1 MLDELHPINV
11 LLVDDSPLVT
21 GVVSKMIEEDK
32 TLRVMGIAAN
42 PFEAVEIMR
51 KHRPNVI
58 LLDIEMPRMDG
69 LTFLRKIM
77 SQHPIPVV
85 IFSAVA
91 ETNSLNAIKALEYGA
106 VDVLQKT
113 GSIVSTEFQEMKI
126 RFLETLKG
134 AAASGS
140 KLKLLPK
147 FPYKRQPLCSEE
159 NIREKEIKAGKR
171 PASRQVIVMGS
182 STGGTQAI
190 EYLVRNLN
198 PDVPGILITQ
208 HMPGEF
214 TEAFADRL
222 NMFSPLLVKEA
233 RDGEVVRDGCVYI
246 GNGFYHLL
254 LEKRNLLNVIRLRS
268 GPLVNRHKPSVD
280 VLFRSAA
287 RHAGSQAFG
296 ILLTGMGNDGARG
309 LLEMKE
315 AGAMTIAQDEASSV
329 VFGMPGAAIKLGA
342 ANRVLSLKMILNYL
356 NGYTTQYKEMIKQ
369 DRK

>member
-1 MLDELHPINV
+1 MSDKPTPIQV
-11 LLVDDSPLVT
+11 LLVDDSSLVT
-21 GVVSKMIEEDK
+21 GVVSRMIGEDE
-32 TLRVMGIAAN
+32 TLQVMGIAAN
-42 PFEAVEIMR
+42 PFEAVEIM
-51 KHRPNVI
+51 KNKRPDVI

-91 ETNSLNAIKALEYGA
+91 QKNSGNAIKALGYGA
-106 VDVLQKT
+106 VAVLQKPK
-113 GSIVSTEFQEMKI
+113 SVISPEFQEMKI

-134 AAASGS
+134 AAATGA
-140 KLKLLPK
+140 KLKMLPK
-147 FPYKRQPLCSEE
+147 RSPVELHPFSEE
-159 NIREKEIKAGKR
+159 ELLEKSAKAVNKL
-171 PASRQVIVMGS
+171 PSRQVIVAGS

-190 EYLVRNLN
+190 EYLARNLK

-214 TEAFADRL
+214 TKAFADRL
-222 NMFSPLLVKEA
+222 NTFSPLLVKEA
-233 RDGEVVRDGCVYI
+233 SDGEIVRDGCMYI

-254 LEKRNLLNVIRLRS
+254 LDKHNLMNTIRLRN

-287 RHAGSQAFG
+287 RHVGSHAVG

-329 VFGMPGAAIKLGA
+329 VFGMPRAAIKLGA
-342 ANRVLSLKMILNYL
+342 ANHVMSLKMILDFL
-356 NGYTTQYKEMIKQ
+356 NGYTTHY
-369 DRK
+369 

>member
-1 MLDELHPINV
+1 MSDKLQPIQV

-21 GVVSKMIEEDK
+21 DVVSRMIEEDE
-32 TLRVMGIAAN
+32 TLHVLGIASH
-42 PFEAVEIMR
+42 PFEAVEIMK
-51 KHRPNVI
+51 KHRPDVI

-77 SQHPIPVV
+77 SQHPVPVV

-91 ETNSLNAIKALEYGA
+91 EKDSRNAVKALEYGA
-106 VDVLQKT
+106 VAVLQKPR
-113 GSIVSTEFQEMKI
+113 SVISPEFQDMKI
-126 RFLETLKG
+126 SFLETLKG

-140 KLKLLPK
+140 KLKLLSK
-147 FPYKRQPLCSEE
+147 FSHKEKMTYSEDALREKNSKAGRQP
-159 NIREKEIKAGKR
+159 
-171 PASRQVIVMGS
+171 PSRQIIVIGS

-190 EYLVRNLN
+190 EYLIRNLK

-214 TEAFADRL
+214 TKAFAERL
-222 NMFSPLLVKEA
+222 NTFSPLMVKEA
-233 RDGEVVRDGCVYI
+233 VDGEVVRDSCVYI

-254 LEKRNLLNVIRLRS
+254 LEKQNLMNVIRLRS

-280 VLFRSAA
+280 VLFRSVA
-287 RHAGSQAFG
+287 RHAGANAIG

-309 LLEMKE
+309 LLEMKK

-342 ANRVLSLKMILNYL
+342 ATSVLSLKMILNYL
-356 NGYTTQYKEMIKQ
+356 NGYTTHY
-369 DRK
+369 

>member
-1 MLDELHPINV
+1 MPDKLRNINV
-11 LLVDDSPLVT
+11 LLVDDSPIVT
-21 GVVSKMIEEDK
+21 GVVSRMIEGDEI
-32 TLRVMGIAAN
+32 LQVMGIAAN
-42 PFEAVEIMR
+42 PFEAVEIMK
-51 KHRPNVI
+51 KHRPDVI

-91 ETNSLNAIKALEYGA
+91 ENNSRNAIKALEYGA
-106 VDVLQKT
+106 VAVLHKPK
-113 GSIVSTEFQEMKI
+113 SVMSPEFQEMKI

-134 AAASGS
+134 AAASGL

-147 FPYKRQPLCSEE
+147 HPRKEQPSFSEE
-159 NIREKEIKAGKR
+159 ALLEKKKNAEKQPPTR
-171 PASRQVIVMGS
+171 HVVVIGS

-198 PDVPGILITQ
+198 PGVPGILITQ

-214 TEAFADRL
+214 TKAFAERL
-222 NMFSPLLVKEA
+222 NTFSPLLVKEA
-233 RDGEVVRDGCVYI
+233 EDGEVVRDSCVYI

-254 LEKRNLLNVIRLRS
+254 LEKHNLMNVVRLKN

-287 RHAGSQAFG
+287 RHVGSNAVG
-296 ILLTGMGNDGARG
+296 ILLTGMGNDGAKG

-342 ANRVLSLKMILNYL
+342 ANHILSLKKILNYL
-356 NGYTTQYKEMIKQ
+356 NGYTTHY
-369 DRK
+369 

>member
-1 MLDELHPINV
+1 MLDKLHPVHI

-21 GVVSKMIEEDK
+21 HVVSRMIEEDE
-32 TLRVMGIAAN
+32 TLRISGIASD

-51 KHRPNVI
+51 KHRPDVI

-91 ETNSLNAIKALEYGA
+91 ETNSQNAIKALEYGA
-106 VDVLQKT
+106 VAILQKP
-113 GSIVSTEFQEMKI
+113 GSIISPEFQEMKI

-134 AAASGS
+134 AAASAS
-140 KLKLLPK
+140 KLKFLR
-147 FPYKRQPLCSEE
+147 KRPGLEQPLYSEE
-159 NIREKEIKAGKR
+159 ALQEKNAKACQQ
-171 PASRQVIVMGS
+171 PASWKVVVIGS

-198 PDVPGILITQ
+198 PGVPGMLITQ

-214 TEAFADRL
+214 TKAFAERL
-222 NMFSPLLVKEA
+222 NMFSPLMIKEA
-233 RDGEVVRDGCVYI
+233 VDGEVVRDSCVYI
-246 GNGFYHLL
+246 GSGFFHLL
-254 LEKRNLLNVIRLRS
+254 LEKRNQLNVTRLKN
-268 GPLVNRHKPSVD
+268 GQLVNRHKPSVD

-287 RHAGSQAFG
+287 RTAGSLATG

-315 AGAMTIAQDEASSV
+315 AGAMTIVQDEASSV

-342 ANRVLSLKMILNYL
+342 ANRVLSLKMILDYL
-356 NGYTTQYKEMIKQ
+356 NGYTIHYKK
-369 DRK
+369 

>member
-1 MLDELHPINV
+1 MSDKLHSIQV
-11 LLVDDSPLVT
+11 LLVDDSQLVT
-21 GVVSKMIEEDK
+21 DVVSRMIDEDD
-32 TLRVMGIAAN
+32 TLRVLGTASH
-42 PFEAVEIMR
+42 PFEAVEIM
-51 KHRPNVI
+51 KNHRPDVI

-91 ETNSLNAIKALEYGA
+91 EKDSRNAVRALEYGA
-106 VDVLQKT
+106 VAVLQKPK
-113 GSIVSTEFQEMKI
+113 SVISSEFQEMKI

-140 KLKLLPK
+140 KLKLLSRVSQKGKLP
-147 FPYKRQPLCSEE
+147 FSEVALQ
-159 NIREKEIKAGKR
+159 EKSSKAGKN
-171 PASRQVIVMGS
+171 PPSRQIIVIGS

-190 EYLVRNLN
+190 EYLLRNLK

-214 TEAFADRL
+214 TKAFAERL
-222 NMFSPLLVKEA
+222 NVYSPLMVKEA
-233 RDGEVVRDGCVYI
+233 ADGEVIRDGCVYI

-254 LEKRNLLNVIRLRS
+254 LEKQNLMNVIRLRS

-280 VLFRSAA
+280 VLFRSVA
-287 RHAGSQAFG
+287 RHAGSNAIG

-342 ANRVLSLKMILNYL
+342 ATRVLSLKMILNYL
-356 NGYTTQYKEMIKQ
+356 NRYTMYY
-369 DRK
+369 

>member
-1 MLDELHPINV
+1 MVNELHPIYV

-21 GVVSKMIEEDK
+21 GIVSRIIEEDE

-51 KHRPNVI
+51 KQRPDVI

-91 ETNSLNAIKALEYGA
+91 ETYSHNAIKSLEYGA
-106 VDVLQKT
+106 VAVLQKPGAVT
-113 GSIVSTEFQEMKI
+113 SPVFQEMKT

-147 FPYKRQPLCSEE
+147 FPHNRQPLYSEE
-159 NIREKEIKAGKR
+159 NLREKKIKAGKQ

-198 PDVPGILITQ
+198 PGIPGILITQ

-214 TEAFADRL
+214 TKAFAERL
-222 NMFSPLLVKEA
+222 NMFSPLMVKEA
-233 RDGEVVRDGCVYI
+233 KDGEVVRDGCVYI
-246 GNGFYHLL
+246 GNGFFHLL
-254 LEKRNLLNVIRLRS
+254 LEKRNLLNVIRLRN

-287 RHAGSQAFG
+287 RHAGSQALG

-342 ANRVLSLKMILNYL
+342 ANRVLSLKMILDYL
-356 NGYTTQYKEMIKQ
+356 NRYTITKN
-369 DRK
+369 D

>member
-1 MLDELHPINV
+1 MDNKQQTIKI

-21 GVVSKMIEEDK
+21 GVVSRIISEDES
-32 TLRVMGIAAN
+32 LSVLGIASN
-42 PFEAVEIMR
+42 PFEAVEIM
-51 KHRPNVI
+51 KEHRPDVI

-91 ETNSLNAIKALEYGA
+91 EKNSHNAVKALEYGA
-106 VDVLQKT
+106 VAVLQKPR
-113 GSIVSTEFQEMKI
+113 SVSLPEFQETKV

-134 AAASGS
+134 AAASGLR
-140 KLKLLPK
+140 LKLLQK
-147 FPYKRQPLCSEE
+147 FPYKEQLVFSEE
-159 NIREKEIKAGKR
+159 FLRQKAAKANR
-171 PASRQVIVMGS
+171 QPASRQVVVIGS

-190 EYLVRNLN
+190 EYLVRNLK
-198 PDVPGILITQ
+198 PGIPGILITQ

-214 TEAFADRL
+214 TKAFAERL
-222 NMFSPLLVKEA
+222 NMFSPLMIKEA
-233 RDGEVVRDGCVYI
+233 ADGEVVRDSCIYI
-246 GNGFYHLL
+246 GNGFFHLL
-254 LEKRNLLNVIRLRS
+254 LEKHNLMHVIRVKN

-287 RHAGSQAFG
+287 RYAGNHSIG

-309 LLEMKE
+309 LLEMKK
-315 AGAMTIAQDEASSV
+315 AGAMTIAQDKASSV

-342 ANRVLSLKMILNYL
+342 ASRILSLKMILDYL
-356 NGYTTQYKEMIKQ
+356 NGYTMHY
-369 DRK
+369 